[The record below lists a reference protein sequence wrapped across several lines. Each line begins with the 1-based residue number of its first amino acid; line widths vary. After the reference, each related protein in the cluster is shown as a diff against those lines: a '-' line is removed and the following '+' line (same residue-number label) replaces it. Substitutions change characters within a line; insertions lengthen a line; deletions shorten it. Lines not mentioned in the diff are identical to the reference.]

1 MRSRILCIALILA
14 ISLATVALAETPLGI
29 LTGLNWEDPP
39 EAAIACIG
47 DDVQIS
53 SYDAMQYIN
62 AIVSNP
68 FGLGAETS
76 MLNLVYVNDS
86 LEMATLIL
94 EGADPQPYIDALSAL
109 YGEPIQLGEN
119 EYFAADIIAGLAA
132 KTACVWKIGET
143 RCAYL
148 SEATQRNENPNLAFI
163 FYAVLD
169 PDERIEDYIFPLD
182 YADIASITG
191 DNSEND

>member
-14 ISLATVALAETPLGI
+14 ISLATFALAETPLGI
-29 LTGLNWEDPP
+29 LPGLNWEDPP
-39 EAAIACIG
+39 EAAISCIG
-47 DDVQIS
+47 DEAQIS
-53 SYDAMQYIN
+53 SYDSMQYID

-94 EGADPQPYIDALSAL
+94 EGADLQPYIDALSAL
-109 YGEPIQLGEN
+109 HGAPIQLGEN
-119 EYFAADIIAGLAA
+119 EYFATDIIADLAA
-132 KTACVWKIGET
+132 KTACIWKIGET

-148 SEATQRNENPNLAFI
+148 SEATERNENPNMMFI

-169 PDERIEDYIFPLD
+169 PDERIEDYILPLD
-182 YADIASITG
+182 DAYIASITG
-191 DNSEND
+191 DNSKND

>member
-29 LTGLNWEDPP
+29 LPGLNWEDPP
-39 EAAIACIG
+39 EAAIASIG
-47 DDVQIS
+47 DEAQIS
-53 SYDAMQYIN
+53 SYDSMQYID

-86 LEMATLIL
+86 LEMATLVL
-94 EGADPQPYIDALSAL
+94 EGADSRPYIDALSAL
-109 YGEPIQLGEN
+109 YGAPIQLGEN
-119 EYFAADIIAGLAA
+119 EYFATDIIADLAA
-132 KTACVWKIGET
+132 KTACIWKIGET

-148 SEATQRNENPNLAFI
+148 SEATERNENPIMMFI

-169 PDERIEDYIFPLD
+169 PDERIEDYILTLD
-182 YADIASITG
+182 DAYIASITG
-191 DNSEND
+191 DNSKND

>member
-94 EGADPQPYIDALSAL
+94 EGADPQPYIDALCAF

-182 YADIASITG
+182 DAEIASITG